1 MSSDSSADSND
12 QMCWSLHA
20 SLAHVQCKHWPIPIP
35 SYLKASLSAKYQ
47 EAKEDGTK
55 ASWGRSKDTCNTVR
69 AEYEKNM
76 KRGVRWSSLGFARVS
91 LGFAGV
97 RWGSLGFAR
106 VSLGFAWVSLGF
118 RLGSPQ
124 ESPKRAQ
131 ESPKRAQE
139 SPERAQESPKRA
151 PREPKRAP
159 KRGPREATR
168 AQESSRNPEK
178 SWTSILDS

>member
-106 VSLGFAWVSLGF
+106 VSLGSLGFAGVRSGFAGGRWGFAGVRWVSLGF
-118 RLGSPQ
+118 RWASLGFAGLRCGSLGYR
-124 ESPKRAQ
+124 SDFAGLR
-131 ESPKRAQE
+131 
-139 SPERAQESPKRA
+139 
-151 PREPKRAP
+151 
-159 KRGPREATR
+159 
-168 AQESSRNPEK
+168 
-178 SWTSILDS
+178 

>member
-106 VSLGFAWVSLGF
+106 VSLGFARVSLGF
-118 RLGSPQ
+118 APREP
-124 ESPKRAQ
+124 
-131 ESPKRAQE
+131 
-139 SPERAQESPKRA
+139 QESPKRA
-151 PREPKRAP
+151 PREPKRAQESP
-159 KRGPREATR
+159 KERPEGGHESPREL
-168 AQESSRNPEK
+168 EEPGE
-178 SWTSILDS
+178 ILDEHLRLV